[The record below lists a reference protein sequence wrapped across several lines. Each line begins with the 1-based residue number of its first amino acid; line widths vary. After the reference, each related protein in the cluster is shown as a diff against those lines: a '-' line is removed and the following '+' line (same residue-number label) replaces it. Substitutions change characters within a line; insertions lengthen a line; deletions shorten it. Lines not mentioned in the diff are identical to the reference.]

1 MKKNFLFL
9 LIILFCGTFFSQ
21 SPNLGNFDDKPVHFG
36 FALGFNQPSFY
47 LEKKSS
53 QIFLDDSLQS
63 LLVNSKGGFTLGVIT
78 SLNINQ
84 NFKIRFVLPSLSFQ
98 ESEMEYTYL
107 NPSNFEQTIYVK
119 SLRPVYLD
127 FPVLFKFRTN
137 RINNFA
143 VYGISGLRYGIDM
156 SSNID
161 VNNSI
166 DLEDQ
171 IIKLKKSDFGFEVGG
186 GIDLFLEYFK
196 LGIELKL
203 GSGMRNMLYTTTG
216 EDPTKFDNAIESLK
230 SRVWTLSFTFEG

>member
-1 MKKNFLFL
+1 MKTIQSNIKKAKKYLDNDDCIAVPTETVYGLAGNAYSNKAVKKIFKLKKRPSNNP
-9 LIILFCGTFFSQ
+9 LI
-21 SPNLGNFDDKPVHFG
+21 VHYY
-36 FALGFNQPSFY
+36 NINK
-47 LEKKSS
+47 LEK
-53 QIFLDDSLQS
+53 DC
-63 LLVNSKGGFTLGVIT
+63 
-78 SLNINQ
+78 NINE

-107 NPSNFEQTIYVK
+107 NPSNLQQTVFVK

-127 FPVLFKFRTN
+127 FPVLLKFRTN
-137 RINNFA
+137 RINNYA
-143 VYGISGLRYGIDM
+143 VYGIVGLRYGIDM

-171 IIKLKKSDFGFEVGG
+171 VIKLNKHDFGSEIGG
-186 GIDLFLEYFK
+186 GVDLFLEYFK

-203 GSGMRNMLYTTTG
+203 GSGMRNMLYNTPG
-216 EDPTKFDNAIESLK
+216 EDPTKFDNAIESLR